1 MVLLI
6 ALLTLEIVLN
16 VYRIITKSKQVYIT
30 LGLRLF
36 TLLVL
41 IILFTSNLFTWG
53 FRYYAIVFVLAFCA
67 LFSVGKI
74 LIKHTT
80 EYNPNV
86 YKEVLKTIGM
96 VVLIFLVLT
105 PLLIFPEYQMIPTTG
120 NYEVGTNVEFL
131 TDTNRFESYYDGDG
145 VNRNLTIQFWYP
157 VSENETFPLIVFS
170 HGSFGTRTSNETLY
184 RELAS
189 HGYVVCSID
198 HTFHSFYTVTDDG
211 TLILMNMDYFG
222 EVQREN
228 ARVNKEESLKLY
240 QKWMDIRTGDINFVI
255 DTIKNHQ
262 DDFAEGLIDTTK
274 IGVMGHSLGGS
285 AALGIGRLRDDIGAV
300 VALESPFM
308 CDILDVDNGEF
319 VFETEEYPSA
329 ILNIYSD
336 SSWLH
341 LGEWPQ
347 YGKNYELL
355 SSMQEDVFNV
365 HIEGA
370 YHLSLT
376 DLSLVSPFLTFV
388 LNGQASKLGTVDCL
402 IRINEECLSF
412 FDCYLKGKATY
423 ST

>member
-1 MVLLI
+1 MVLLF

-30 LGLRLF
+30 LGLRWF

-53 FRYYAIVFVLAFCA
+53 FRYYALVFVLALCA
-67 LFSVGKI
+67 LFSLGKI

-120 NYEVGTNVEFL
+120 NYEVGANIDFL
-131 TDTNRFESYYDGDG
+131 IDTNRFESYYDGDG
-145 VNRNLTIQFWYP
+145 VNRKLTIQFWYP
-157 VSENETFPLIVFS
+157 VAENETFPLIVFS

-211 TLILMNMDYFG
+211 KLILMNMDYFS

-240 QKWMDIRTGDINFVI
+240 QKWMGIRTGDINFVI

-262 DDFAEGLIDTTK
+262 DDFAEGLIDTTR

-285 AALGIGRLRDDIGAV
+285 AALGIGRMRDDIGAV

-347 YGKNYELL
+347 YGKNYELF

-388 LNGQASKLGTVDCL
+388 LNGQASKLDTVDCL

-412 FDCYLKGKATY
+412 FDCYLKGKGTY